1 MFDGDAYNVFDGT
14 HDAEENERNADYYW
28 SNQPNKLDKE
38 QLVETLI
45 DGKIEVVEIV
55 KEFSLS

>member
-1 MFDGDAYNVFDGT
+1 MVMRIMYLMELN
-14 HDAEENERNADYYW
+14 AEENERNADYYW
-28 SNQPNKLDKE
+28 SNKPNKLGKK

-55 KEFSLS
+55 KEFPLP